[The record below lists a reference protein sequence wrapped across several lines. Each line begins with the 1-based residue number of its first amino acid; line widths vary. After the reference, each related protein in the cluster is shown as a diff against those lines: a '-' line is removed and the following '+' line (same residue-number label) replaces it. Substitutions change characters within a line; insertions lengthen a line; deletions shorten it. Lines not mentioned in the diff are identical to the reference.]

1 MGNCGE
7 MFNFTADILHVK
19 ELIRFWGNMEA
30 KADAKGRVF
39 LPAVFRK
46 QLQYA
51 SEERLIMRK
60 DVFQD
65 CLVLYPESVWN
76 TDLDELRKHLNPWNS
91 RHQQIFRQY
100 VSDVEIVILD
110 SNGRILI
117 PKRYLIVTGIL
128 SDVRFV
134 GMDNRI
140 EMWAK
145 EKTEQPFMDLED
157 FSNAL
162 QEVMKGENE

>member
-46 QLQYA
+46 QLQNA

-117 PKRYLIVTGIL
+117 PRRYLIVTGIQN
-128 SDVRFV
+128 DVRFV

-162 QEVMKGENE
+162 QEVMKGDNE

>member
-1 MGNCGE
+1 M
-7 MFNFTADILHVK
+7 
-19 ELIRFWGNMEA
+19 IRFWGNMDA
-30 KADAKGRVF
+30 KADVKGRIF

-46 QLQYA
+46 QLQA
-51 SEERLIMRK
+51 VSEDHLIMRK

-65 CLVLYPESVWN
+65 CIVLYPESVWN
-76 TDLDELRKHLNPWNS
+76 SELDELRSHLSQWNS
-91 RHQQIFRQY
+91 RHQLIFRQY
-100 VSDVEIVILD
+100 VSDVELITLD

-117 PKRYLIVTGIL
+117 PKRYLQVAGIQC
-128 SDVRFV
+128 DVRFL

-145 EKTEQPFMDLED
+145 ERTEQPFMNPEE

-162 QEVMKGENE
+162 EEVMKGGTEDE